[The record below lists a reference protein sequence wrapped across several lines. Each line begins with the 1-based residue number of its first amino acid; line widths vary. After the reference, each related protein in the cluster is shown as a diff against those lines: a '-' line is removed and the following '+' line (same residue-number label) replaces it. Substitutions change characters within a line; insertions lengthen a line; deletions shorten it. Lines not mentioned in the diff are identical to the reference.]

1 MHFTAALPKSQP
13 GTWIGMLG
21 RAESLL
27 ASVPKCL
34 MVSRRR
40 SGTSRSSR
48 RR

>member
-13 GTWIGMLG
+13 GTWIGMLR

-27 ASVPKCL
+27 VSVPKCL
-34 MVSRRR
+34 MVSCRR
-40 SGTSRSSR
+40 SGISCSSR